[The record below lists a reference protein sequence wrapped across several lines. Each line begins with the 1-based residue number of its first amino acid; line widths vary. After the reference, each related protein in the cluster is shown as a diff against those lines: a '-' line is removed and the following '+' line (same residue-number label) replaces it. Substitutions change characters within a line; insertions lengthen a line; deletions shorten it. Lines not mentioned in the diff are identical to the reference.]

1 MLRGYLET
9 WRAIFAD
16 RAALLMLIGS
26 VILYSVLYPSAYS
39 RQVVQHVPVVIVDL
53 DHSPF
58 SRSLAGK
65 IAAVRAVRVVGG
77 AVDLVEAREAISS
90 GRADAIVLIPGGAQ
104 RSLSQGAPAPVILYA
119 NGAYLNRA
127 TGALSGLGDAT
138 AAVARD
144 AAGEQARFRGAPA
157 PPPLT
162 LSMRPLFNI
171 REGYGSAVVPGVSEL
186 IIQQTMMMGIIVLAA
201 SRREAVG
208 RLRFRPAI
216 LLAIWAAFVSL
227 GLVTLTYFIGLIYW
241 AQDYPRGGNP
251 LGLLL
256 GVPLFVGAVAAFA
269 LWLASFFKT
278 RERPLQLLVSTSL
291 PIFFLSGLSWP
302 REVTPEPLNAL
313 AALLPTTAGVTMMV
327 KFNQMGASLR
337 EAAPEMLN
345 LAGLLLLY
353 GGLAVWRYWPDRAD
367 RT

>member
-1 MLRGYLET
+1 MLRAYLET
-9 WRAIFAD
+9 WRAILAD

-58 SRSLAGK
+58 SRGLVGK
-65 IAAVRAVRVVGG
+65 IAALRAVRVVGG
-77 AVDLVEAREAISS
+77 AVDLVEAREAVAA
-90 GRADAIVLIPGGAQ
+90 GRADAIVFIPGGAQ
-104 RSLSQGAPAPVILYA
+104 RALSQGAAAPVILYA

-127 TGALSGLGDAT
+127 TGALSGLGDAIT
-138 AAVARD
+138 VAARD
-144 AAGEQARFRGAPA
+144 AAAGQASFRGAAAPA
-157 PPPLT
+157 PSA
-162 LSMRPLFNI
+162 LSMRPLFNT

-227 GLVTLTYFIGLIYW
+227 GLVTLSYFTGLIYW
-241 AQDYPRGGNP
+241 VQDYPRGGNP
-251 LGLLL
+251 VGMVL

-302 REVTPEPLNAL
+302 REVTPEALNVL

-327 KFNQMGASLR
+327 KFNQMGASLS
-337 EAAPEMLN
+337 ESGPEMLN
-345 LAGLLLLY
+345 LAALLLLY
-353 GGLAVWRYWPDRAD
+353 GGLAIWRYWPGPAER
-367 RT
+367 R